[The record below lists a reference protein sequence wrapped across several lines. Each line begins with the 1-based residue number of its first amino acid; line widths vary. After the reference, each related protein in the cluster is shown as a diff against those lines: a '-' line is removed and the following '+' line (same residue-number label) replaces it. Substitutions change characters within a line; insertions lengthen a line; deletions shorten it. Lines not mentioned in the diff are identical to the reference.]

1 MSDES
6 KKFALDVLRR
16 EFIKFM
22 EAVSKIPGAPVQKQ
36 QAFLRFDEGH
46 MWMQNAVFTYVEP
59 QENAVP
65 DAPPS
70 DQPIIETLP
79 ADPNLPDLSN
89 LSQEQVDNLSKYEQ
103 PSTPVCHE

>member
-22 EAVSKIPGAPVQKQ
+22 EAVSKIPGAPIQKQ

-46 MWMQNAVFTYVEP
+46 MWMQNAVVTYVEP
-59 QENAVP
+59 PENPAP
-65 DAPPS
+65 DAQLPGSPDTPS
-70 DQPIIETLP
+70 PDDLKPLSPEEQAALP
-79 ADPNLPDLSN
+79 AANPADVPVLP
-89 LSQEQVDNLSKYEQ
+89 E
-103 PSTPVCHE
+103 TAAA